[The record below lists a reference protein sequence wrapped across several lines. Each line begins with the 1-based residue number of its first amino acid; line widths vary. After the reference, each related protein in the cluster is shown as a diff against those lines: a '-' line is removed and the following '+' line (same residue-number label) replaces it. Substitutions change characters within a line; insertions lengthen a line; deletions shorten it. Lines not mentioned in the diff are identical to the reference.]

1 MAAAKTKTQF
11 ECQECG
17 YKSAKWLGKCP
28 ECGQWNS
35 FVEEIVNK
43 TKSNLAAGNLPGVMG
58 HAPKGP
64 ILMCEVS
71 LTESDKIKTGISE
84 LDRVL
89 GNGLTLCSVVLVGGE
104 PGIGKS
110 TLLLEL
116 CGNLGLLFS
125 EEKVLYVSGE
135 ESESQV
141 SGRAHRLGIKSKNI
155 YLQHETRWEQIVES
169 LRKIKPKFLV
179 LDSIQTTV
187 SENLSSAG
195 GTVSQI
201 REVTYEL
208 VNLAKAQ
215 GITTFVIGHVTKEGN
230 IAGPKVLEHM
240 VDTVLYFEGDQNH
253 FYRIVRAVKNR
264 FGNCDEVGLF
274 EMGSR
279 GLIPVENPS
288 LYFLDKG
295 FEGSFGRSV
304 TCIMEG
310 SRPLFLEI
318 QALVV
323 ENRMGNG
330 RRTTQG
336 IDQNRLSML
345 VAIIEKYFDIQLS
358 FFDIFVNLVGGMK
371 VTSRDAD
378 LSIIASILSSY
389 FKHGLSEKWVFIGEV
404 GLTGEIRPV
413 PQQEQRIK
421 ELEKFG
427 HEKVFLSSRSNQEL
441 LEKYQKES
449 DDKSASFLIPLTK
462 ITELG
467 PYVSKL
473 SR

>member
-1 MAAAKTKTQF
+1 
-11 ECQECG
+11 
-17 YKSAKWLGKCP
+17 
-28 ECGQWNS
+28 
-35 FVEEIVNK
+35 
-43 TKSNLAAGNLPGVMG
+43 
-58 HAPKGP
+58 
-64 ILMCEVS
+64 
-71 LTESDKIKTGISE
+71 
-84 LDRVL
+84 VL
-89 GNGLTLCSVVLVGGE
+89 FGGE

-125 EEKVLYVSGE
+125 NEKILYVSGE

-141 SGRAHRLGIKSKNI
+141 SGRSKRLGITAKNI
-155 YLQHETRWEQIVES
+155 YLQHETRWEVIVES
-169 LRKIKPKFLV
+169 LKKIKPKFLV
-179 LDSIQTTV
+179 VDSIQTTV
-187 SENLSSAG
+187 SENLTSAG

-208 VNLAKAQ
+208 VNLAKSQ

-240 VDTVLYFEGDQNH
+240 VDTVLYFEGDPNH

-274 EMGSR
+274 EMSGK
-279 GLIPVENPS
+279 GLVPVENPS

-304 TCIMEG
+304 TCVMEG

-358 FFDIFVNLVGGMK
+358 FCDIYVNLVGGMK
-371 VTSRDAD
+371 VTTRDAD
-378 LSIIASILSSY
+378 LSIIASILSSFY
-389 FKHGLSEKWVFIGEV
+389 KVSLSEKWVFIGEV
-404 GLTGEIRPV
+404 GLTGEVRPV

-427 HEKVFLSSRSNQEL
+427 HEKVFLSKRTNSEIF
-441 LEKYQKES
+441 EKYAELKGT
-449 DDKSASFLIPLTK
+449 DFLVPLTK
-462 ITELG
+462 IAELKNFI
-467 PYVSKL
+467 SK
-473 SR
+473 